1 MSRNNAVDLAD
12 FMMQHHE
19 ELLAYAEGRFGSAR
33 LAKEIVG
40 DLMFYLYNFATPCM
54 EANPMR
60 QVLEMVTRLALYR
73 EQLGKER
80 SRTDRAGR
88 TAWSSPATNHYG
100 MLGQGVM
107 LPGSQISFALKGEV

>member
-1 MSRNNAVDLAD
+1 MSRSNAVDLAD

-19 ELLAYAEGRFGSAR
+19 ELLAYTEGRFGSAC

-54 EANPMR
+54 EENPMR

-73 EQLGKER
+73 EQLDKER
-80 SRTDRAGR
+80 SRARRVGR
-88 TAWSSPATNHYG
+88 TVWSRPATNHFRV
-100 MLGQGVM
+100 LGQGGM